1 MRYTKDQAIATALA
15 NRARR
20 GYKSEGALA
29 LLQAETARYTSDDN
43 LAVALAHQGFANR
56 YSAPQLAAALHREE

>member
-1 MRYTKDQAIATALA
+1 MTKDQATASALK

-29 LLQAETARYTSDDN
+29 LLQAEIARYTRDDN
-43 LAVALAHQGFANR
+43 LAVALVHHGFANR
-56 YSAPQLAAALHREE
+56 YSAPALAAALHSEE